1 MQPYNKYSN
10 TCEEGEAQFRISVWH
25 LLMNLKK
32 TTIKK
37 TVEMDQK
44 KKERKAP
51 GDIIILQLCT
61 KNLDDMIYSSWD
73 IECEWLKLVI
83 MNYFLP
89 STAKKPPPK
98 NQNFEKMRKL
108 AGDIIL
114 YMCTKNHNHTRHR
127 SWDMEW
133 DRQNILLF
141 WAIFCRFTSL
151 LTPKIKI
158 GKKIKT
164 TTTGDIIFLH
174 VCTINENH
182 MYNSW
187 DIRCDE
193 QNFLPFWAIFCPLT
207 LLTIQHIKILK
218 KWEKCLKI
226 SSFYT

>member
-1 MQPYNKYSN
+1 MRHNSEFLFGIYWWIWKKQ
-10 TCEEGEAQFRISVWH
+10 
-25 LLMNLKK
+25 LLKK
-32 TTIKK
+32 LLKWT
-37 TVEMDQK
+37 K
-44 KKERKAP
+44 KKRKKSTWRYYFTTVYQKP
-51 GDIIILQLCT
+51 WWYDLQFLRYWVWMT
-61 KNLDDMIYSSWD
+61 EIG
-73 IECEWLKLVI
+73 
-83 MNYFLP
+83 NYELFF
-89 STAKKPPPK
+89 AIHCKRPPPK

-182 MYNSW
+182 MMYNSW

>member
-1 MQPYNKYSN
+1 
-10 TCEEGEAQFRISVWH
+10 
-25 LLMNLKK
+25 
-32 TTIKK
+32 
-37 TVEMDQK
+37 
-44 KKERKAP
+44 
-51 GDIIILQLCT
+51 
-61 KNLDDMIYSSWD
+61 MIYSSWD

-83 MNYFLP
+83 MDYFLP
-89 STAKKPPPK
+89 STAKTPLK

-108 AGDIIL
+108 DGDLIL
-114 YMCTKNHNHTRHR
+114 HMCTKNQNHTRHR

-141 WAIFCRFTSL
+141 WAIFCPFTSL

-158 GKKIKT
+158 GKK

-182 MYNSW
+182 MTFGSW

-193 QNFLPFWAIFCPLT
+193 QNFLPFWAIFWPLT

-218 KWEKCLKI
+218 KWEKGLEI
-226 SSFYT
+226 SWFYT